1 MGISGIVKLKQTPL
15 LKKKIGKVK
24 L

>member
-1 MGISGIVKLKQTPL
+1 MGMSGIVKLKQTPL